1 LLVRTQRMAHLLDQ
15 PGTLFAMKVIKKKH
29 IRQEDQV
36 ASVNSWYLLPL
47 LTSFPLARMKS
58 H

>member
-36 ASVNSWYLLPL
+36 ASVNSWYLLLL
-47 LTSFPLARMKS
+47 LTSF
-58 H
+58 HFQG